1 MIFQTSMVIFPGVL
15 PIQHLQNIEARL
27 KAYHFHFI
35 NYWQVLKDFW
45 EHQKLLNCLRFR
57 APCWTLWYLEEI
69 TGEHLGDG
77 EGLAGFGMLDSS
89 VMRCWRKKQIV
100 KSDFDP
106 GLLGFLASYS
116 LPFFCHFHSTPQ
128 FQSDLAWCCSV
139 AMFFWNN
146 WAKSYLDP
154 LQNGFICRTVV
165 DAAAARS
172 LWFFRK
178 LPFGS
183 ESEPK
188 NLGAFFRGQP
198 EQQFFLADSALF
210 RNLISFVMVWR
221 KRMNDR
227 LLHVSSLELPCERLG
242 AGWVDDWRD
251 WLEDDISCS
260 NLFWWQVLG
269 TASSPRHKSSS

>member
-57 APCWTLWYLEEI
+57 APCWTLWHLEEI

-128 FQSDLAWCCSV
+128 LQSDLAWCCSV

-188 NLGAFFRGQP
+188 NLGAFFSGQP

-210 RNLISFVMVWR
+210 RNRRVFYGLKEADERPPSTCVVFGAAMWAAWCRVGRW
-221 KRMNDR
+221 
-227 LLHVSSLELPCERLG
+227 LERL
-242 AGWVDDWRD
+242 AGRWY
-251 WLEDDISCS
+251 LMFQPF
-260 NLFWWQVLG
+260 LM
-269 TASSPRHKSSS
+269 ASAGDCKFTPT